1 MDEATRNFV
10 RQQAGNRCEYC
21 GLHQDDSP
29 LATLHIEHIRPK
41 KHGGTDNL
49 DNLALACVD
58 CNLHKGSNIAG
69 YDPESMALTE
79 LFNPR
84 HHAWD
89 EHFQWQGVRIVGRT
103 AIGRTTVKVLRLNS
117 EDQLQL
123 RLVSRR

>member
-1 MDEATRNFV
+1 VF
-10 RQQAGNRCEYC
+10 
-21 GLHQDDSP
+21 
-29 LATLHIEHIRPK
+29 
-41 KHGGTDNL
+41 
-49 DNLALACVD
+49 

-84 HHAWD
+84 HHACD

-123 RLVSRR
+123 RLVSRRQPHG